1 MGLAESTPSDPTPSA
16 RCDGPPHECDAPPLT
31 WAEIEAADADAGL
44 EAYVDS
50 EDDEGHQL
58 VDEGGFGSVFLVTDA
73 ATGEARALK
82 RYRGRDAEAAAGWVA
97 ERAVYEA
104 VAAAGRPAPWL
115 PRFHG
120 ARAEDLSLELELL
133 GEDLFRVA
141 ASGTL
146 TAVPGLRGALA
157 RGALDALEALHGAG
171 FIHRDVKLEN
181 FATRRAAAAAPA
193 VVLLDFGGALPWE
206 RDAAGRLRVPRS
218 RGFVGTPDYASLR
231 QLAGAR
237 LGLSD
242 DLESLGYALLA
253 LYRADHA
260 PPWHVDASVPR
271 RRHGRGR
278 GADSADGGAP
288 LTGRAWTRWLRRCG
302 RYRARVWAALVAEGE
317 IPAWL
322 CEWVEYCRALDRRA
336 APDYARLRELLAD
349 APEPAEAAPPASV
362 AERSAKRGRWAPS
375 KEAPLAEA

>member
-1 MGLAESTPSDPTPSA
+1 MGLAESTPSNPAPSA
-16 RCDGPPHECDAPPLT
+16 RCDGGPPPECDAPQLS
-31 WAEIEAADADAGL
+31 WDDIEAADAAAGL

-50 EDDEGHQL
+50 EDDEGLQL
-58 VDEGGFGSVFLVTDA
+58 IDEGGFGSVFVVTDA
-73 ATGEARALK
+73 STGEARALK
-82 RYRGRDAEAAAGWVA
+82 RYRGRGAEAAAGWVS

-104 VAAAGRPAPWL
+104 VAAARRPAPWL

-141 ASGTL
+141 AGGAL
-146 TAVPGLRGALA
+146 AAAPGLRGALA
-157 RGALDALEALHGAG
+157 RGALDALEALHAAG

-181 FATRRAAAAAPA
+181 FATRRAAAATPA

-218 RGFVGTPDYASLR
+218 REFVGTPDYASLR

-237 LGLSD
+237 LGLGD
-242 DLESLGYALLA
+242 DLESLGYALLV

-271 RRHGRGR
+271 RRRGR
-278 GADSADGGAP
+278 GADSADDGAP

-302 RYRARVWAALVAEGE
+302 SYRARAWAALVAAGE
-317 IPAWL
+317 VPAWL

-336 APDYARLRELLAD
+336 APDYARLRALLAD

-362 AERSAKRGRWAPS
+362 AERPAKRGRWAPS
-375 KEAPLAEA
+375 EEAPLAEA